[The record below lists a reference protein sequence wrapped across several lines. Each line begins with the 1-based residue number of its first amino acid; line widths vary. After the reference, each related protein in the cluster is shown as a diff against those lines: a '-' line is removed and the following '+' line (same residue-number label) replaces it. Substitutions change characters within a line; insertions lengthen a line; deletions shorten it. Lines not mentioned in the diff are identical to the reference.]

1 MLLLLVF
8 GNQVPAITGTA
19 AIRQDEQRVNANGYV
34 GIPPEVIAI
43 TFPITPT
50 ITITFPIGAV
60 V

>member
-19 AIRQDEQRVNANGYV
+19 AIRQDEQRITSNGFV

-43 TFPITPT
+43 TFPITPVIALT
-50 ITITFPIGAV
+50 IPIGAV
-60 V
+60 A